1 MTVAG
6 SCGRSVN
13 GILNALDRRCLAV
26 TQRVAFAGVLAMLA
40 VALITTAD
48 ILLRWLA
55 NKPIHGLNEIVGV
68 GMAIAVAAT
77 FAAGASQRVNLT
89 IDLLQNRVRERTLA
103 WLKVAGAAA
112 LLVFYVLLAWRIGA
126 YAWKLQQSGAVTIF
140 VQLPLAP
147 FVWTIAAFVAAS
159 AAVQIIALL
168 VSVGYALAGLRQA
181 DGWSVGSADDPAQ
194 SSGQAI
200 KVGGGR
206 VLAVGFAVIALAA
219 AVVFGLYGSL
229 GALSAFGKANSLLFN
244 SIIILLLWVLLVL
257 YVPLAAVMGLLG
269 LITAIVFLGLEPALT
284 VLGNE
289 AVQFLI
295 NPAVA
300 VLPLFLMMGS
310 FAVVAGMSSDVY
322 ELAHKLLAHRR
333 GGLALATIGG
343 CAGFGALT
351 GSSLATVATIGR
363 VAMPEMASRG
373 YAKGL
378 AAGTV
383 AAGGTLGALV
393 PPSIPLIFYALLTE
407 SSIGKLFIAAVVPAI
422 IAVAL
427 YLVAISVYVRLNPAA
442 APVEARPANWSEILH
457 ALRRAWAA
465 LLLLSVVVLAI
476 YTGICTETEAAA
488 LGAGGAFFAA
498 LARGKITRATLLQVM
513 GETTAITALIFL
525 IIIGV
530 LTFSFAMGVTGL
542 PQQMTE
548 LVSGLHLGPIL
559 VLGTILLVYLMLGCI
574 MDSNTVMFV
583 TIPIVTPLITGM
595 GYDLV
600 WWGIINLV
608 VLETGLITP
617 PFGLHLFVLKSI
629 AGGDVPLGTVYRGVL
644 PFVCADL
651 VKLAL
656 LVLFPVLVLWLPSTM
671 RG

>member
-1 MTVAG
+1 MSLA
-6 SCGRSVN
+6 
-13 GILNALDRRCLAV
+13 ALDRRCLAV

-40 VALITTAD
+40 VAFVTTAD
-48 ILLRWLA
+48 VLLRWLA
-55 NKPIHGLNEIVGV
+55 NAPIHGLNEIVGV
-68 GMAIAVAAT
+68 GMAVAVAAT
-77 FAAGASQRVNLT
+77 FPAGASQRVNLT
-89 IDLLQNRVRERTLA
+89 IDLLQNRVGDRALA
-103 WLKVAGAAA
+103 WLKVAGGVA
-112 LLVFYVLLAWRIGA
+112 LLVFYALLAWRIGA
-126 YAWKLQQSGAVTIF
+126 YASQLQARGAETMF
-140 VQLPLAP
+140 VQLPMAP
-147 FVWTIAAFVAAS
+147 FVWAIAAFVAVS
-159 AAVQIIALL
+159 ALVQVVVVL
-168 VSVGYALAGLRQA
+168 VGVSHALAGTRPA
-181 DGWSVGSADDPAQ
+181 GGWSLGGAGDPLPDTERVV
-194 SSGQAI
+194 
-200 KVGGGR
+200 KVDGR
-206 VLAVGFAVIALAA
+206 AVLAAGLAVIAAA
-219 AVVFGLYGSL
+219 AVVVVGFHESL
-229 GALSAFGKANSLLFN
+229 GVLTAFARGQPLLF
-244 SIIILLLWVLLVL
+244 SGIIILLLWVALIL
-257 YVPLAAVMGLLG
+257 YVPLAVVMGLLG
-269 LITAIVFLGLEPALT
+269 LITAIAFLGLEPALT

-289 AVQFLI
+289 SVQFLT

-310 FAVVAGMSSDVY
+310 FAVVAGMSRDVY
-322 ELAHKLLAHRR
+322 ELAHKALAHRR

-363 VAMPEMASRG
+363 VAMPEMAARG

-407 SSIGKLFIAAVVPAI
+407 SSIGKLFIAAVVPAAL
-422 IAVAL
+422 AVFL
-427 YLVAISVYVRLNPAA
+427 YLIAIAVYVRLNPEA
-442 APVEARPANWSEILH
+442 APAQARRANWSEIFS
-457 ALRRAWAA
+457 ALRAAWAA
-465 LLLLSVVVLAI
+465 LLLLALVLGAI

-488 LGAGGAFFAA
+488 LGAGGAFIAA

-513 GETTAITALIFL
+513 GETTAITALIYL

-530 LTFSFAMGVTGL
+530 LTFSFSMGVTGL
-542 PQQMTE
+542 PQRMTE
-548 LVSGLHLGPIL
+548 LVGDQHLGPVI
-559 VLGTILLVYLMLGCI
+559 VLAVILLVYLALGAI

-617 PFGLHLFVLKSI
+617 PFGIHLFVLKSI
-629 AGGDVPLGTVYRGVL
+629 AGADVPLGTVYRGVL

-651 VKLAL
+651 TKLAL
-656 LVLFPVLVLWLPSTM
+656 LVLFPALALWLPSTM

>member
-1 MTVAG
+1 MLLA
-6 SCGRSVN
+6 
-13 GILNALDRRCLAV
+13 ALDRHCLAV
-26 TQRVAFAGVLAMLA
+26 TQRVAFAGVVAMLA
-40 VALITTAD
+40 VAFVTTTD
-48 ILLRWLA
+48 VLLRWLA
-55 NKPIHGLNEIVGV
+55 NAPIPGLNELV
-68 GMAIAVAAT
+68 GMGMAVAVAAT
-77 FAAGASQRVNLT
+77 FPAGASQRVNLT
-89 IDLLQNRVRERTLA
+89 IDLLQDRVSDRVLA
-103 WLKVAGAAA
+103 WLKVAGSVA
-112 LLVFYVLLAWRIGA
+112 LLVFYLLLAWRVGA
-126 YAWKLQQSGAVTIF
+126 YALQLQERAAETIF
-140 VQLPLAP
+140 VRLPMAP
-147 FVWTIAAFVAAS
+147 FVWAIAAFVAVS
-159 AAVQIIALL
+159 ALVQVTVVF
-168 VSVGYALAGLRQA
+168 VSVSYALAGARHA
-181 DGWSVGSADDPAQ
+181 SGWSLGAAGDRSPGGEEVG
-194 SSGQAI
+194 
-200 KVGGGR
+200 KVDGR
-206 VLAVGFAVIALAA
+206 AVLAAGLAVMAAA
-219 AVVFGLYGSL
+219 AVAVVGFYQSL
-229 GALSAFGKANSLLFN
+229 GVLTAFARGQPLLF
-244 SIIILLLWVLLVL
+244 SGIIILLLWVALIL
-257 YVPLAAVMGLLG
+257 YLPLAVVMGLLG
-269 LITAIVFLGLEPALT
+269 LITAIAFLGLEPALT

-289 AVQFLI
+289 SVQFLT

-322 ELAHKLLAHRR
+322 DLAHKALAHRR

-363 VAMPEMASRG
+363 VAMPEMAARG

-407 SSIGKLFIAAVVPAI
+407 SSIGRLFIAAVVPAALAVLLYL
-422 IAVAL
+422 IAVS
-427 YLVAISVYVRLNPAA
+427 IYVRLNPDA
-442 APVEARPANWSEILH
+442 APAQARRANWGEILS
-457 ALRRAWAA
+457 ALREAWAA
-465 LLLLSVVVLAI
+465 LLLLGVVLGAI

-488 LGAGGAFFAA
+488 LGAGGAFIAA
-498 LARGKITRATLLQVM
+498 LGRGKITRATLLQVM
-513 GETTAITALIFL
+513 GETTAITALIYL
-525 IIIGV
+525 IIVGV
-530 LTFSFAMGVTGL
+530 LTFSFSMGVTEL

-548 LVSGLHLGPIL
+548 LVSKLHLGPVI
-559 VLGTILLVYLMLGCI
+559 VLAIILLVYLALGAI

-617 PFGLHLFVLKSI
+617 PFGIHLFVLKSI
-629 AGGDVPLGTVYRGVL
+629 AGADVPLGTVYRGVL

-651 VKLAL
+651 TKLAL
-656 LVLFPVLVLWLPSTM
+656 LVLFPALALWLPSTM